1 VDHWY
6 LSNAAMTLATV
17 AETIPAL
24 LANVNSLAPNLFG
37 ASSELASV
45 MEFGF
50 KRLHDSYRVHA
61 CVPSSDRFSSY
72 CVAAI

>member
-1 VDHWY
+1 
-6 LSNAAMTLATV
+6 
-17 AETIPAL
+17 
-24 LANVNSLAPNLFG
+24 
-37 ASSELASV
+37 

-72 CVAAI
+72 CVAAIWYCNPI